1 MLLKE
6 VEQKEGEKIWS
17 LCVTSAGAKRFFA
30 ATEDEMWTRMQ
41 QGPRNYSEII
51 QDKPCHLFFDL
62 DEGDVHAKWKRL
74 EPLVNAF
81 LNLLNVDYHHIV
93 LDASKGEKRSLH
105 VITRA
110 SKFVLASP
118 TQGKQFVK
126 QLETIH
132 DVDLGLDTTIYTRNR
147 CFRMLG
153 NSKYGADRPLRGEWS
168 KTFWLKT
175 LVQPNMALETVLW
188 APAHVPVS
196 LRENTELPECA
207 NEVLDHIGAVR
218 RLRMP
223 MSWTWTGQLTK
234 RECKLANRT
243 HHSNNN
249 YYVFHMDQGVVYG
262 KCHACEGR
270 WTMNV
275 PSQLLEGCRTFL
287 RSTVDE

>member
-1 MLLKE
+1 M
-6 VEQKEGEKIWS
+6 
-17 LCVTSAGAKRFFA
+17 CVTSAGAKRFFA

-243 HHSNNN
+243 P
-249 YYVFHMDQGVVYG
+249 QQQ
-262 KCHACEGR
+262 
-270 WTMNV
+270 
-275 PSQLLEGCRTFL
+275 QLLRVPHGPGCGL
-287 RSTVDE
+287 RQMPRVRREVDDERALTAVGRVPYVSAQYGGRMIGDTAPRCRNPVAR